1 MNSAALILGY
11 LKKQQAIAEADLKL
25 FECRAD
31 AHGRKRMSEAQ
42 GESLAYSF
50 LARELAEVEQPEV
63 MLALV
68 HNAMQMAPEGDSI
81 TRAAYIKSCSDIVS
95 MLLRHRSIKSL

>member
-1 MNSAALILGY
+1 MTPAVLILGY

-25 FECRAD
+25 FEYRSD
-31 AHGRKRMSEAQ
+31 LHGRKRMSEAQ

-50 LARELAEVEQPEV
+50 LARELADVEQPEV

-68 HNAMQMAPEGDSI
+68 HNAMQVAPEGDSI
-81 TRAAYIKSCSDIVS
+81 TRAAYIKACSDIVA
-95 MLLRHRSIKSL
+95 MLLSYRSI